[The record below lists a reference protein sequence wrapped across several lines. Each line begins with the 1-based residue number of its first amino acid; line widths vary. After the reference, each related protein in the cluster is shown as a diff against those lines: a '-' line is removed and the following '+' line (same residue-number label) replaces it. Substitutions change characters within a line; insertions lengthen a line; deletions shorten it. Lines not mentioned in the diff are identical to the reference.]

1 MSRKNGKPGY
11 LTEFAKDRGITKQ
24 SAQVQLKRAGIDY
37 SKPFDFADANRK
49 LDSAQHAAR
58 APFRKR
64 KPKPAP
70 SIPPTDSQTP
80 NQPEPPSD
88 PESSVITF
96 LEAQRRKELANAQLK
111 ELEVRKRAG
120 ELIEVATVEATVF
133 EKGRQTRD
141 ALLSLADR
149 LAGILAPITD
159 QSKVHEILLKEIHQA
174 LEALTG
180 NRNKKSENPEVSP
193 A

>member
-1 MSRKNGKPGY
+1 MKKRTRSGY
-11 LTEFAKDRGITKQ
+11 LKKYADDEGISRQVAAKQLTK
-24 SAQVQLKRAGIDY
+24 AGIDY
-37 SKPFDFADANRK
+37 SKPFDRDEANKRI
-49 LDSAQHAAR
+49 AAGRHPSR
-58 APFRKR
+58 AKYTKR
-64 KPKPAP
+64 KFESVETLP
-70 SIPPTDSQTP
+70 SEPS
-80 NQPEPPSD
+80 PESE
-88 PESSVITF
+88 PESSAISF

-159 QSKVHEILLKEIHQA
+159 QAKVHEILLKEIHQA

-180 NRNKKSENPEVSP
+180 NRNKKSERQEVFP

>member
-1 MSRKNGKPGY
+1 MKKRTRSGY
-11 LTEFAKDRGITKQ
+11 LKDYAEAEGISRQVAAKQLTK
-24 SAQVQLKRAGIDY
+24 AGIDY
-37 SKPFDFADANRK
+37 SKPFDHQKANKVIASGRHP
-49 LDSAQHAAR
+49 SR
-58 APFRKR
+58 AKYAKR
-64 KPKPAP
+64 KFA
-70 SIPPTDSQTP
+70 TV
-80 NQPEPPSD
+80 EPPPIEHPKQSDPPPD
-88 PESSVITF
+88 PESSIITF

-120 ELIEVATVEATVF
+120 ELIEVSTVEKTVF

-159 QSKVHEILLKEIHQA
+159 QAKVHEILLKEIHQA

-180 NRNKKSENPEVSP
+180 NRNKKIETAEASP

>member
-1 MSRKNGKPGY
+1 MKKRTRPGGLKEYAEREGISRQVAAKQ
-11 LTEFAKDRGITKQ
+11 LTK
-24 SAQVQLKRAGIDY
+24 AGIDY
-37 SKPFDFADANRK
+37 SKPFDPDEANRRI
-49 LDSAQHAAR
+49 AAGRHPSR
-58 APFRKR
+58 AKYAKR
-64 KPKPAP
+64 KFK
-70 SIPPTDSQTP
+70 SIDLPPTET
-80 NQPEPPSD
+80 PSD
-88 PESSVITF
+88 PESGVTSF

-120 ELIEVATVEATVF
+120 ELIEVSTVETTVF

-159 QSKVHEILLKEIHQA
+159 QAKVHEILLKEIHQA

-180 NRNKKSENPEVSP
+180 NRNKKSESHEVSP

>member
-1 MSRKNGKPGY
+1 MKKRTRSGY
-11 LTEFAKDRGITKQ
+11 LKDYAEAEGISRQVAAKQLTK
-24 SAQVQLKRAGIDY
+24 AGIDY
-37 SKPFDFADANRK
+37 SKPFDHQKANK
-49 LDSAQHAAR
+49 AIAAGRHPSR
-58 APFRKR
+58 AKYAKR
-64 KPKPAP
+64 KFETVEAP
-70 SIPPTDSQTP
+70 PSEPSK
-80 NQPEPPSD
+80 QPETVSD
-88 PESSVITF
+88 HDSSVITF

-111 ELEVRKRAG
+111 ELEVQKRAG

-159 QSKVHEILLKEIHQA
+159 QAKVHEILLKEIHQA

-180 NRNKKSENPEVSP
+180 NRNKKSESQEVFP

>member
-1 MSRKNGKPGY
+1 MKKRTRSGY
-11 LTEFAKDRGITKQ
+11 LKDYAEAEGISRQVAAKQLTK
-24 SAQVQLKRAGIDY
+24 AGIDY
-37 SKPFDFADANRK
+37 SKPFDHQKANK
-49 LDSAQHAAR
+49 AIAAGRHPSR
-58 APFRKR
+58 AKYAKR
-64 KPKPAP
+64 KFE
-70 SIPPTDSQTP
+70 SVDS
-80 NQPEPPSD
+80 PPSEPLSD
-88 PESSVITF
+88 PDSSVITF

-159 QSKVHEILLKEIHQA
+159 QAKVHEILLKEIHQA

-180 NRNKKSENPEVSP
+180 NRNKKSESPEVSTV
-193 A
+193 

>member
-1 MSRKNGKPGY
+1 MKKRTRSGY
-11 LTEFAKDRGITKQ
+11 LKDYAEAEGISRQVAAKQLTK
-24 SAQVQLKRAGIDY
+24 AGIDY
-37 SKPFDFADANRK
+37 SKPFDHQKANK
-49 LDSAQHAAR
+49 AIAAGRHPSR
-58 APFRKR
+58 AKYAKR
-64 KPKPAP
+64 KFESVDSPP
-70 SIPPTDSQTP
+70 S
-80 NQPEPPSD
+80 EPPSD
-88 PESSVITF
+88 PDSSVITF

-120 ELIEVATVEATVF
+120 ELIEVATVEKVMF

-149 LAGILAPITD
+149 LAGILAPVTD
-159 QSKVHEILLKEIHQA
+159 QAKMHEILLKEIHQA

-180 NRNKKSENPEVSP
+180 NRNAKTKEVTP

>member
-1 MSRKNGKPGY
+1 MKKRTRPGGLKEYAEREGISRQVAAKQ
-11 LTEFAKDRGITKQ
+11 LTK
-24 SAQVQLKRAGIDY
+24 AGINY
-37 SKPFDFADANRK
+37 SKPFDHEEANRRI
-49 LDSAQHAAR
+49 AAGRHPSR
-58 APFRKR
+58 AKYAKR
-64 KPKPAP
+64 KFDKSVPTPPAP
-70 SIPPTDSQTP
+70 TEDPDSGVT
-80 NQPEPPSD
+80 S
-88 PESSVITF
+88 F

-149 LAGILAPITD
+149 LAGILAPVTD
-159 QSKVHEILLKEIHQA
+159 QAKVHEILLREIHQA

-180 NRNKKSENPEVSP
+180 NRNAKRQEVTP

>member
-1 MSRKNGKPGY
+1 MKKRTRSGY
-11 LTEFAKDRGITKQ
+11 LKDYAEAEGISRQVAAKQLTK
-24 SAQVQLKRAGIDY
+24 AGIDY
-37 SKPFDFADANRK
+37 SKPFDHQKANK
-49 LDSAQHAAR
+49 AIAAGRHPSR
-58 APFRKR
+58 AKYAKR
-64 KPKPAP
+64 KFATVEPPQQ
-70 SIPPTDSQTP
+70 SDHPTDPDT
-80 NQPEPPSD
+80 
-88 PESSVITF
+88 SVITF

-159 QSKVHEILLKEIHQA
+159 QAKVHELLLKEIHQA

-180 NRNKKSENPEVSP
+180 NRNKKSESPEVSTV
-193 A
+193 